1 MNYRFE
7 KLTTDTVKDLLPLY
21 ADAFGKPITEKELV
35 AKFDTSF
42 TGHAFVGFTAYHKET
57 NDAAAFYGVFPCF
70 CVFQNETFLV
80 AQSGNTMTHSNH
92 RGQGLFTQLAL
103 ETYQYCREIGVHLV
117 FGFPNNNSYPG
128 FVRKL
133 DWIHFDNIE
142 AYTIR
147 VKTISFYR
155 MNKWFKMSEEKFY
168 KRGHDLL
175 SNCKI
180 GKPFPSSCKQEGVPV
195 IDHSADFFNYKTYEK
210 NYLIEVV
217 GLNCWVKFNTD
228 FLVIGDMELASEQ
241 KWDKVIREL
250 KKLAAK
256 MFIPHLRFQ
265 GSNRTPLAHYFQ
277 KNGQKLEVTHAIGGI
292 NFSNIIPLE
301 KMKFTAADNDTF

>member
-1 MNYRFE
+1 MSYQIE
-7 KLTTDTVKDLLPLY
+7 LLTKENVKDLIPLY
-21 ADAFGKPITEKELV
+21 ENAFGKKITLSSLRQKLN
-35 AKFDTSF
+35 TSF
-42 TGHAFVGFTAYHKET
+42 AGISHVGYTAYDQDG
-57 NDAAAFYGVFPCF
+57 NAAAFYGVFPCLA
-70 CVFQNETFLV
+70 QYNDQTYLV
-80 AQSGNTMTHSNH
+80 AQSGNTMTHAAH
-92 RGQGLFTQLAL
+92 QGKGLFTILAKK
-103 ETYQYCREIGVHLV
+103 TYEYCRDKGIHLV

-155 MNKWFKMSEEKFY
+155 MNKWFKMSEERFY
-168 KRGHDLL
+168 KRGHALL

-195 IDHSADFFNYKTYEK
+195 IDHSDDFFKYKTYET
-210 NYLIEVV
+210 NYLLEVA
-217 GLNCWVKFNTD
+217 GINCWVKFNTN
-228 FLVIGDMELASEQ
+228 FLVIGDIQMASEL
-241 KWDKVIREL
+241 KWNRVISEL
-250 KKLAAK
+250 KKIAAN

-265 GSNRTPLAHYFQ
+265 GSTNTPLANYFQ
-277 KNGQKLEVTHAIGGI
+277 KKGQKLEVTHAIGGI

>member
-7 KLTTDTVKDLLPLY
+7 KLTIDTVKDLLPLY

-42 TGHAFVGFTAYHKET
+42 TGHAFVGFTAYYKET

-103 ETYQYCREIGVHLV
+103 ETYQYCREIGIHLV

-128 FVRKL
+128 FVKKL
-133 DWIHFDNIE
+133 SWIHFDNIE
-142 AYTIR
+142 AYTLR
-147 VKTISFYR
+147 VKTISYYR
-155 MNKWFKMSEEKFY
+155 MNKWFKISVKTFY
-168 KRGHDLL
+168 KRGHTIL
-175 SNCKI
+175 SKCKK
-180 GKPFPSSCKQEGVPV
+180 GMPFQSSCLVKNTPV
-195 IDHSADFFNYKTYEK
+195 VDRSKEYIDYKTYEK
-210 NYLIEVV
+210 NYLIELANVA
-217 GLNCWVKFNTD
+217 LWVKFNTN
-228 FLVIGDMELASEQ
+228 FLVIGDIALKSEEEW
-241 KWDKVIREL
+241 KKVIDEL
-250 KKLAAK
+250 KKIAAK

-265 GSNRTPLAHYFQ
+265 GSIDTPLAHFFE

-292 NFSNIIPLE
+292 NFTNKIPME